1 MGTVVLYFAL
11 LVALTPLLGSWMY
24 RVYTNERIGRIEG
37 AVYRLCAIRPTVEQ
51 NWQRYASSVLWFSG
65 FCFVVLYLVMRLQ
78 GVLPLNPRALPGV
91 EPGVAF
97 NTAVSFITNTNWQAY
112 GGETTMSYLTDTVA
126 LTSQSFISAAV
137 GMAVLVAFT
146 RGFTQSDATRLGN
159 FWKDLVRGVVYIL
172 LPLSTILAVLLIS
185 QGVVQT
191 FGVPVEAQTGQ
202 GQVQT
207 ISRGPAASQ
216 VAIKQLGTNGAGF
229 FNASSA
235 HPFENPNPFSN
246 FLQALAILL
255 IPASLTYTFGLMV
268 SSKRHG
274 WAILAAMLL
283 ILAGGVAATVPSE
296 RGATAA
302 MLAAG
307 IDASAPNMEGKEARF
322 GVDSSSLWA
331 TASTASSYGGVNSS
345 HASFAPASGAVQIAN
360 MNMGVFGAV
369 GGGVY
374 SMVFYVI
381 IAVLLGGLMVGRL
394 PEYLGKRI
402 GDREIKLAMIG
413 IVVSFV
419 FTLGLTGIAVV
430 TSPGLEARLNF
441 GAHGFTEILYA
452 FTSQANNN
460 GSSFAG
466 LDASGAFYTV
476 LGGIAMLFGRYVPM
490 VAALAM
496 AGGLAKSKEAPAET
510 IGTLRTDTP
519 LFVGLLV
526 GVVLVLS
533 VPFPALSLGPLL
545 VGLEGVIP

>member
-1 MGTVVLYFAL
+1 MATVVLYFAL

-24 RVYTNERIGRIEG
+24 RVYANERIGRIEG

-65 FCFVVLYLVMRLQ
+65 FCFLVLYLIMRLQ
-78 GVLPLNPRALPGV
+78 GALPLNPTARPGV
-91 EPGVAF
+91 EAGVAF

-112 GGETTMSYLTDTVA
+112 GGETTMSYLTDTLA

-137 GMAVLVAFT
+137 GMAVLIAFI

-191 FGVPVEAQTGQ
+191 FGGPVEAQMVQ

-207 ISRGPAASQ
+207 IARGPAASQ

-274 WAILAAMLL
+274 RAILAAMLL
-283 ILAGGVAATVPSE
+283 ILAAGVAATMPSE
-296 RGATAA
+296 REATAA
-302 MLAAG
+302 MRAAG
-307 IDASAPNMEGKEARF
+307 IDGSAPNMEGKETRF

-394 PEYLGKRI
+394 PEYLGKRV
-402 GDREIKLAMIG
+402 GAREIKLAMIG

-430 TSPGLEARLNF
+430 TSPGLQARLNS

-545 VGLEGVIP
+545 VGLEGVAP

>member
-1 MGTVVLYFAL
+1 MATVTLYFVL
-11 LVALTPLLGSWMY
+11 LLALTPPLGTWMY
-24 RVYTNERIGRIEG
+24 RVYSSERIGRIEG
-37 AVYRLCAIRPTVEQ
+37 LIYRLCAIRPTVEQ
-51 NWQRYASSVLWFSG
+51 SWRRYASSVLWFSG
-65 FCFVVLYLVMRLQ
+65 LCFALTYGVMRLQ
-78 GVLPLNPRALPGV
+78 GVLPLNPSELPGV
-91 EPGVAF
+91 DPAVAF

-112 GGETTMSYLTDTVA
+112 GGETTMSYLTDMVA

-137 GMAVLVAFT
+137 GMAVLVAFA
-146 RGFTQSDATRLGN
+146 RGFTQVDATRLGN

-172 LPLSTILAVLLIS
+172 LPISTLLALLLIS

-191 FGVPVEAQTGQ
+191 LGGPVEAQIERGQ
-202 GQVQT
+202 TQT
-207 ISRGPAASQ
+207 IARGPAASQ
-216 VAIKQLGTNGAGF
+216 IAIKQLGTNGGGF
-229 FNASSA
+229 FNANSA
-235 HPFENPNPFSN
+235 HPLENPNAFSN

-283 ILAGGVAATVPSE
+283 ILASGVAATLPSE

-302 MLAAG
+302 MRAAG
-307 IDASAPNMEGKEARF
+307 IDASAANMEGKEARI

-331 TASTASSYGGVNSS
+331 TAATASSHGGPNSS
-345 HASFAPASGAVQIAN
+345 HASFAPAGGAVQIAN

-369 GGGVY
+369 GSGIY

-402 GDREIKLAMIG
+402 GAREIKLAIIG
-413 IVVSFV
+413 VVVSFV
-419 FTLGLTGIAVV
+419 FTVGLTGLGAV
-430 TSPGLEARLNF
+430 TAPGLEARLNS

-452 FTSQANNN
+452 FSSQANNN
-460 GSSFAG
+460 GASFAG
-466 LDASGAFYTV
+466 LDASGPFYAV
-476 LGGIAMLFGRYVPM
+476 LGAIAMLFGRYVPM

-496 AGGLAKSKEAPAET
+496 AGGLAQAKDAPAET
-510 IGTLRTDTP
+510 VGTLRTDTP

-526 GVVLVLS
+526 GVVLILS

-545 VGLEGVIP
+545 VGLEGIVP

>member
-1 MGTVVLYFAL
+1 MATVVLYFAL
-11 LVALTPLLGSWMY
+11 LVALTPFLGSWMY

-37 AVYRLCAIRPTVEQ
+37 AVYSLCAVRPTVEQ

-65 FCFVVLYLVMRLQ
+65 FCFVVLYVVMRLQ
-78 GVLPLNPRALPGV
+78 GVLPLNPRGLPGV
-91 EPGVAF
+91 EAGVAF

-112 GGETTMSYLTDTVA
+112 AGETTMSYLTDTVA

-146 RGFTQSDATRLGN
+146 RGFMQSDATKLGN
-159 FWKDLVRGVVYIL
+159 FWKDLVRGLIYIL
-172 LPLSTILAVLLIS
+172 LPLSTILAVLLVS

-191 FGVPVEAQTGQ
+191 FGGPVEAQMGQ

-207 ISRGPAASQ
+207 IARGPAASQ

-235 HPFENPNPFSN
+235 HPFENPNAFSN

-274 WAILAAMLL
+274 RAILAAMLV
-283 ILAGGVAATVPSE
+283 ILAAGVAATMPSE
-296 RGATAA
+296 REATAA
-302 MLAAG
+302 MRAAG

-345 HASFAPASGAVQIAN
+345 HASFAPAGGAVQIAN

-394 PEYLGKRI
+394 PEYLGKRV
-402 GDREIKLAMIG
+402 GAREIKLAMMG

-419 FTLGLTGIAVV
+419 FTLGFTGIAVV
-430 TSPGLEARLNF
+430 TSPGLQARLNS

-466 LDASGAFYTV
+466 LDASGSFYTV

-510 IGTLRTDTP
+510 VGTLRTDTP

-545 VGLEGVIP
+545 VGLEGVVP

>member
-1 MGTVVLYFAL
+1 MATVVLYFAL
-11 LVALTPLLGSWMY
+11 LVALTPVLGTWMY

-65 FCFVVLYLVMRLQ
+65 FCFLVLYLVMRLQ

-112 GGETTMSYLTDTVA
+112 AGETTMSYLTDTVA

-146 RGFTQSDATRLGN
+146 RGFVQSDATMLGN

-172 LPLSTILAVLLIS
+172 LPLATILAVLLIS

-191 FGVPVEAQTGQ
+191 FGGPVEARMGQ
-202 GQVQT
+202 GEAQT
-207 ISRGPAASQ
+207 IARGPAASQ

-235 HPFENPNPFSN
+235 HPLENPNAFSN

-274 WAILAAMLL
+274 RAILAAMLI
-283 ILAGGVAATVPSE
+283 ILAAGVAATVPSE
-296 RGATAA
+296 REATAA
-302 MLAAG
+302 MRAAG

-394 PEYLGKRI
+394 PEYLGKRV
-402 GDREIKLAMIG
+402 GAREIKLAMMG

-419 FTLGLTGIAVV
+419 FTLGLTGIAAV
-430 TSPGLEARLNF
+430 TAPGLQARLNP

-466 LDASGAFYTV
+466 LDASGPFYTV

-490 VAALAM
+490 VVALAM

-545 VGLEGVIP
+545 VGLEGVVP